1 MTGSD
6 FRAMLVRLDPKHY
19 GACSRESPSQRVL
32 RPERD
37 QPMLGECADN
47 AAAAKLCRTIMETL
61 DRSDAVRIAYIRR
74 RWRGC

>member
-6 FRAMLVRLDPKHY
+6 FRAMLIRLDPKHY
-19 GACSRESPSQRVL
+19 GASSREWPCQPVL
-32 RPERD
+32 HPRGD
-37 QPMLGECADN
+37 HQNLGECADN
-47 AAAAKLCRTIMETL
+47 LAANKLCRTIMDTL